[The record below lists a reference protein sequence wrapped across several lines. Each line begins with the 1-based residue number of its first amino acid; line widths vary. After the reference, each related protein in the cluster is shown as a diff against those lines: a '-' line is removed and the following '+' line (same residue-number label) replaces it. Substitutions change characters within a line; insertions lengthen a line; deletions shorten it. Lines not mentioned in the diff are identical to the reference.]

1 MEKKQ
6 KTFAAGT
13 ANGEIDLL
21 RLFSVYM
28 SKLPWIIS
36 AFLTGC
42 VAAGLWTYY
51 MIAPVYT
58 ASAKL
63 YMVSASSGSAVNL
76 TDLSLGSTLSSDY
89 AVLMKIRP
97 IYEDIVKE
105 LDLPYSYETVQNM
118 VTISNISD
126 TRVLIVSA
134 VSSDP
139 DEACDIANAVAQKAV
154 EYLPDLM
161 ETGTPNIAE
170 TAIVPRRP
178 TAPSLPEN
186 TTRGGIVV
194 MLLMMAVITV
204 RYLLD
209 DTLKT
214 SEDIEKEFGLTPL
227 TVVPESSVTKGG
239 SVSKNK
245 KKMGKRGGRR
255 KG

>member
-1 MEKKQ
+1 MEKQ
-6 KTFAAGT
+6 QNT
-13 ANGEIDLL
+13 GEIDLIS
-21 RLFSVYM
+21 LFSVYL
-28 SKLPWIIS
+28 SKLPWIIG

-42 VAAGLWTYY
+42 VATGLWTYY
-51 MIAPVYT
+51 MITPSYT

-63 YMVSASSGSAVNL
+63 YMVSASSGSAINL

-97 IYEDIVKE
+97 IYEDIVDE
-105 LDLPYSYETVQNM
+105 LDLPYSCETVQNM

-126 TRVLIVSA
+126 TRVLTVSA

-139 DEACDIANAVAQKAV
+139 KEASEIANAVAQKAV

-170 TAIVPRRP
+170 KAIVPKRP
-178 TAPSLPEN
+178 TSPNLPEN
-186 TTRGGIVV
+186 TSRGGIAA
-194 MLLMMAVITV
+194 MLIMMALITV

-209 DTLKT
+209 DTFKT

-227 TVVPESSVTKGG
+227 TVVPESSITKGG
-239 SVSKNK
+239 SGSQK
-245 KKMGKRGGRR
+245 KKRQRRGRR
-255 KG
+255 KV